1 MTGTTAGVFMKET
14 VAIITEDIKNVRNI
28 TKIMVIIADRDGQT
42 INW

>member
-1 MTGTTAGVFMKET
+1 MTSTTAEVFMKET